1 VETVHRRPMFPD
13 AVPKPGPGS
22 RVVVPEKPPSDKGLW
37 VGSLPVIASIVGSL
51 VALAAILVK

>member
-1 VETVHRRPMFPD
+1 
-13 AVPKPGPGS
+13 
-22 RVVVPEKPPSDKGLW
+22 VVPEKPPSDKGLW